1 MLTST
6 STSTTKKKRNTKAK
20 HGAEQLCHWRHI
32 YILLMSYIAFD
43 LLHSHNF
50 WNRISVSGKYKIL
63 NGMRVTWYLQYK
75 ISIFLL
81 YVDQPDTK
89 INATEKHVKFYWASP
104 SRKHFEQG
112 VYLSVFQLVNTL
124 SPYSNILTIKAKN
137 WRREKSAI

>member
-1 MLTST
+1 MLT

-20 HGAEQLCHWRHI
+20 HGAEQLYHWRHI
-32 YILLMSYIAFD
+32 YILLSYIAFD
-43 LLHSHNF
+43 LVHSHNF

-81 YVDQPDTK
+81 YIDQPDTK

-124 SPYSNILTIKAKN
+124 SPYSNILTI
-137 WRREKSAI
+137 